1 MFGTDQEENKL
12 RERIVSL
19 IHMEKLT
26 ERTFALKIGRQP
38 TNVYQVLSGE
48 RHFPRGF
55 CTDILKNFPHVSKD
69 WLAWG
74 DGSMYGDSKA
84 EQPKNTKPLL
94 PKNLSGG
101 NLEQYYAGDKR
112 GECTEKPIITQFAN
126 YDFSIKLK
134 SNRMAPKYMGG
145 DELFFKRVEIVE
157 WGDDLLIDTTEGP
170 KFGRA
175 YEDGGNYRLKS
186 YNPELFPDCL
196 VPSTKKIGFYKCVG
210 MLRIM

>member
-55 CTDILKNFPHVSKD
+55 CTDILKSFPKVSKD
-69 WLAWG
+69 WLIFG
-74 DGSMYGDSKA
+74 EGTMYGDDYTD
-84 EQPKNTKPLL
+84 QPKNTKPLL
-94 PKNLSGG
+94 PENLSGG
-101 NLEQYYAGDKR
+101 NLEQYYSGEKR
-112 GECTEKPIITQFAN
+112 CKCVEKPINTTIPD
-126 YDFSIKLK
+126 YDFSLKLK
-134 SNRMAPKYMGG
+134 SSRMAPRYVSG
-145 DELFFKRVEIVE
+145 DELFFKRVDIVE

-175 YEDGGNYRLKS
+175 FEDGSNYRLKS

-210 MLRIM
+210 MQRVM